1 MIEITYIKSENNG
14 RVDVNFKKGQKWNTE
29 NSKI

>member
-1 MIEITYIKSENNG
+1 MIKITYIKSENNG
-14 RVDVNFKKGQKWNTE
+14 RVTIKFKKGQKWNTE

>member
-1 MIEITYIKSENNG
+1 MIKIIYSKSENNG
-14 RVDVNFKKGQKWNTE
+14 PVAVNFKKGQKWNTE

>member
-1 MIEITYIKSENNG
+1 MIKIIYAKSKNNG
-14 RVDVNFKKGQKWNTE
+14 KVAVSIKKGQKWNIG